1 MTGTVGDIGIYSFNG
16 NKIITGGNGGV
27 LVTNN
32 SKIAKKAKYL
42 SSQAIDDSDFYIH
55 KKIGYN
61 FRLSSLNAALC
72 ISQLSNLNNFFK
84 KKKINLQ

>member
-32 SKIAKKAKYL
+32 SKIAKQAKYL
-42 SSQAIDDSDFYIH
+42 SSRLLTTVIFIYI
-55 KKIGYN
+55 KN
-61 FRLSSLNAALC
+61 RL
-72 ISQLSNLNNFFK
+72 
-84 KKKINLQ
+84 